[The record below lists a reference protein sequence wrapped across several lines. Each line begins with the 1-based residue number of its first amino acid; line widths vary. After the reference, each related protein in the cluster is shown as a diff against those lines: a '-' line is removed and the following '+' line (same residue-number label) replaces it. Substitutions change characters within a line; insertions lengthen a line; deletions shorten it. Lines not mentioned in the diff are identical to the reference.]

1 MPTYWSPLEKA
12 LRRLDSLHARGQET
26 AAIEAAVDLVVRHQQ
41 LLGPMARRAGVSA
54 HCLRKAVY
62 ADPDVAALMR
72 KADEDAAKVRARES
86 E

>member
-12 LRRLDSLHARGQET
+12 LRRLDSLRKAGRET
-26 AAIEAAVDLVVRHQQ
+26 AAIKLAVDLVVRHQQ

-54 HCLRKAVY
+54 HRLRKAVY
-62 ADPDVAALMR
+62 ADLDVAALIR
-72 KADEDAAKVRARES
+72 KADEYAAKVRARES